1 MTNELPLR
9 DIIAQ
14 AGGRTAIAKLCGVD
28 RTTTY
33 SWERVPP
40 VHALKV
46 ARALGVP
53 AGRVREDYYGEVAND
68 PKGI

>member
-1 MTNELPLR
+1 MNEIPLSE
-9 DIIAQ
+9 IIAM
-14 AGGRTAIAKLCGVD
+14 AGGRTAIAKLCRVD

-46 ARALGVP
+46 AKAIGVP
-53 AGRVREDYYGEVAND
+53 AGRVRADYYGGMD
-68 PKGI
+68 DDR